1 MVTNKDLQETL
12 KHYGDN
18 YSVYVD
24 KAFGWDNYSELE
36 DIHLCINTDIEQI
49 EICPCSG
56 YKDLDVNTVR
66 KVIKLY
72 DQIKTKTNDSF
83 NENRTN
89 NMIVDTIN
97 GGYENVLQ
105 CFAINKNRV
114 K

>member
-1 MVTNKDLQETL
+1 MLTNKELQETL

-18 YSVYVD
+18 YSVCVD
-24 KAFGWDNYSELE
+24 KAFGWDKFPELE
-36 DIHLCINTDIEQI
+36 DPHLFINTDIEQI

-72 DQIKTKTNDSF
+72 NQIKTMANDSF
-83 NENRTN
+83 DENRTI

-97 GGYENVLQ
+97 GGFENVLQ
-105 CFAINKNRV
+105 CFLIK
-114 K
+114 